1 MFIVGRAANIHAL
14 RHTYS
19 VRCFRLY
26 GRQQPYARRKITR
39 SFSHSLLSVS
49 TCKCRIVLTSP
60 KAVGGNNCYRN
71 VLTPCT
77 QATSTSLSFAKSCG
91 FQTHTQKPARSS
103 QIHWETPNT
112 HLFSASISAILELRR
127 IYVVLGVLKFTVS
140 TRLRKRNTHIHTH
153 SHVKRIFCTSEGD
166 NVDVV

>member
-1 MFIVGRAANIHAL
+1 MATTAIEMFLHRVPRPL
-14 RHTYS
+14 
-19 VRCFRLY
+19 LLL
-26 GRQQPYARRKITR
+26 
-39 SFSHSLLSVS
+39 SLLPKVVVS
-49 TCKCRIVLTSP
+49 KH
-60 KAVGGNNCYRN
+60 
-71 VLTPCT
+71 
-77 QATSTSLSFAKSCG
+77 
-91 FQTHTQKPARSS
+91 THKNRRVRS

-153 SHVKRIFCTSEGD
+153 SHVKRIFCTCEGD